1 MVSLTQVASKVVQVL
16 WLLTNKMIFLKTEEE
31 IELLRESNLLVCK
44 TLAELAKVIQP
55 GVTTAQLDRLAEEFI
70 RDNGATPAFKG
81 YCGFPASLCTS
92 VNDQVV
98 HGIPSDKVILKDGD
112 IVSVD
117 CGTFKNGFVG
127 DSAYTFAVGEISD
140 EVKLLLETTKES
152 LFKGIEQ
159 AVEGRRLGD
168 LGYAIQNHCEAK
180 GFSVVREFVGHGVGR
195 KMHEAPEVPNYGSRG
210 RGTMLKSG
218 MTLCIEPMI
227 NLGKRDIVV
236 ERDGW
241 TTRTR
246 DGKPSAHFENAVAVA
261 KGKAD
266 ILSDFSIIESV
277 LNQR

>member
-1 MVSLTQVASKVVQVL
+1 MVFSTQVASKVVQVL

-55 GVTTAQLDRLAEEFI
+55 GITTAQLDRLAEEFI

-98 HGIPSDKVILKDGD
+98 HGIPSDKVVLKDGD

-210 RGTMLKSG
+210 RGPMLKTG
-218 MTLCIEPMI
+218 MTICIEPMI
-227 NLGKRDIVV
+227 NLGKRDIYV